1 MTRMDAA
8 PVALIDLDGT
18 VADYDHAMREALLKI
33 HSPGEPP
40 LEDSLREAPVWM
52 EERQKLIKQSVGFWR
67 NLPRIHRGFTVVAAL
82 RELRFRLMVL
92 SKGPT
97 KTSSAWTE
105 KLLWC
110 QEHLPDAGVAIISE
124 PDAKG
129 MVYGRVLVEDWP
141 PFIEHWLEARP
152 RGLVVLIDHPYNR
165 GFEHPQVFR
174 YVGNAADD
182 AEWDALNERLKQAA
196 RLTPQALS
204 AE

>member
-1 MTRMDAA
+1 MTQ
-8 PVALIDLDGT
+8 PIALIDLDGT
-18 VADYDHAMREALLKI
+18 VADYDHAMREGLLKLQ
-33 HSPGEPP
+33 SPGEPP
-40 LEDSLREAPVWM
+40 LEDSLRDAPEWM

-67 NLPRIHRGFTVVAAL
+67 NLPRIHRGFEVVALL

-110 QEHLPDAGVAIISE
+110 QEHLPDAGVAIMSE

-129 MVYGRVLVEDWP
+129 LVYGRVLVEDWP
-141 PFIEHWLEARP
+141 PFVEHWIKARP

-165 GFEHPQVFR
+165 GFEHPQVIR
-174 YVGNAADD
+174 YTGPTGPEE
-182 AEWDALNERLKQAA
+182 EWGELTKRLKEAS
-196 RLTPQALS
+196 RPSPQPLS
-204 AE
+204 PE